1 MNILERATRASTYSD
16 ALRDPGTAVKNI
28 ASDPAFGLV
37 AGAML
42 GMPEF
47 GGFSALQAGAIA
59 GGISALATGSLQ
71 KGLMTGLSAY
81 GGAGL
86 GQAFSNAGQA
96 AIEQGALNQSAA
108 ESARLGMSQ
117 APFAQAAAN
126 AGAQASALDKLSA
139 GFGAATSSSDA
150 ALRFAKDNYGKALM
164 AAGPI
169 LADQMVATKT
179 PLPTAGSLSGPS
191 YIRPYSMTRKVRQPE
206 PGIGS
211 REQNWFDT
219 TWERGEPYKAANGG
233 IVALAGGGMTS
244 QDAYDFLMGKKSD
257 TGSVVNTV
265 TQAPT
270 YEGHYEFDTAT
281 GTSRF
286 VPARTDM
293 TPAIKPV
300 TSTITPSTTTTN
312 AAGITTLVRGAGD
325 VTGQNQAK
333 TNAFF
338 DNMTP
343 EQQADHQAQLAM
355 IDQGLT
361 PMAIKFLKNL
371 KDQFLYKTKDEPL
384 APVVDMSTGFGGE
397 GEGDGPAGSVS
408 VGGLSPASG
417 DASAPGGV
425 GDSPGGIGIG
435 GDGGGGGDGGIGG
448 IGIGGG
454 GVGSGGDGGG
464 VGGVGSG
471 DGGGVGVGGVGS
483 GGSGGSGGG
492 GGGGCFL
499 TTAAV
504 EHMGQAD
511 DGEVLNTFR
520 KFRDGWMRKSK
531 EHRKDI
537 DWYYSNAPKIV
548 DSLDSSPDSGKL
560 YKDLYKN
567 YIMPAYK
574 AIKTGDMKHAYAKYK
589 EMVNH
594 AEDISGINKKELT
607 PRKGFM
613 AAGGMPMA
621 TGGISDVAYNLGSY
635 SDGGRLLRGPGD
647 GVSDSI
653 PATIGKDQPARLAD
667 GEFVVPAR
675 IVSEI
680 GNGST
685 EAGARKL
692 YAMMDRIQA
701 ARKKTIGKDK
711 VAANTKTD
719 KYLPA

>member
-1 MNILERATRASTYSD
+1 MSLKDAARYLAAQGRNGDSTLVHMTPREIHGMQQLAQSRGGS
-16 ALRDPGTAVKNI
+16 LTINPHT
-28 ASDPAFGLV
+28 GLVEANFFDQLGKVAEKVAPYAAAYFLGPEV
-37 AGAML
+37 AGAL
-42 GMPEF
+42 GVSEAV
-47 GGFSALQAGAIA
+47 GAGIAA
-59 GGISALATGSLQ
+59 GGTSFAMTGSLE

-81 GGAGL
+81 GVAGL
-86 GQAFSNAGQA
+86 SGSLMNAGASDIA
-96 AIEQGALNQSAA
+96 AKNVAALA
-108 ESARLGMSQ
+108 ESG
-117 APFAQAAAN
+117 AN
-126 AGAQASALDKLSA
+126 PIALTGGSGAQASALEKISA

-150 ALRFAKDNYGKALM
+150 ALQFAKDNYGKALM
-164 AAGPI
+164 AASPI

-219 TWERGEPYKAANGG
+219 TWEAGTPYKAANGG

-257 TGSVVNTV
+257 TGSLVNTV

-270 YEGHYEFDTAT
+270 FEGHYEFDTAT

-300 TSTITPSTTTTN
+300 TPTTTPTTDT
-312 AAGITTLVRGAGD
+312 AGITTLVRGAGD

-333 TNAFF
+333 TNMFF
-338 DNMTP
+338 DNMTS

-361 PMAIKFLKNL
+361 PTVVKFLQNL
-371 KDQFLYKTKDEPL
+371 KDQILYKPKDEPL
-384 APVVDMSTGFGGE
+384 APVEDMSIMSPAAQAMSGLSGI
-397 GEGDGPAGSVS
+397 DGPGVASTTPGNAVSSAMGGQSAAANGVS
-408 VGGLSPASG
+408 VGIGGLGGLSGVNGPGVASTTPG
-417 DASAPGGV
+417 NAVSSAMGGQSAAGPGG
-425 GDSPGGIGIG
+425 GAGNGSGM
-435 GDGGGGGDGGIGG
+435 
-448 IGIGGG
+448 
-454 GVGSGGDGGG
+454 GVGAANGVSAAG
-464 VGGVGSG
+464 VG
-471 DGGGVGVGGVGS
+471 
-483 GGSGGSGGG
+483 
-492 GGGGCFL
+492 
-499 TTAAV
+499 
-504 EHMGQAD
+504 
-511 DGEVLNTFR
+511 
-520 KFRDGWMRKSK
+520 
-531 EHRKDI
+531 
-537 DWYYSNAPKIV
+537 
-548 DSLDSSPDSGKL
+548 
-560 YKDLYKN
+560 
-567 YIMPAYK
+567 
-574 AIKTGDMKHAYAKYK
+574 
-589 EMVNH
+589 
-594 AEDISGINKKELT
+594 
-607 PRKGFM
+607 
-613 AAGGMPMA
+613 AAGYA
-621 TGGISDVAYNLGSY
+621 LGGISSAHYNLGSY

-653 PATIGKDQPARLAD
+653 PATIGKGQPARLAD